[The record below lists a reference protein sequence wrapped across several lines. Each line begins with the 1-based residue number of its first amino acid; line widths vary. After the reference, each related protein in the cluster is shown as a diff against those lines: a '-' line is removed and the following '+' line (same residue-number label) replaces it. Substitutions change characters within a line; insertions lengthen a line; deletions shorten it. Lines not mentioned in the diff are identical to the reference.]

1 MLPIFAQQPQ
11 SGRYSSS
18 PYTPSPAPATAPS
31 GVDPEYPVLTGLYNK
46 RRRSGQQV
54 TQAVVPTVNAT
65 SNAASFYGPPRTA
78 SPTVESTSRA
88 LKRPG
93 AAGICDGVDVRPSTI
108 KAAGR
113 GLFATRRFDV
123 GDLITEYGGIVIS
136 CEEAK
141 KRREAGKASHIR
153 TLDSMYTAIDGL
165 SVTVATGNPG
175 GSFANDPH
183 RGDVK
188 EKPNRWNATFV
199 KLEHRQQ
206 IGLRLCER
214 GGLQALARIFLKAV
228 RVILPND
235 EIFVNYGRGY
245 WDRTQT
251 GDTEESASDE

>member
-1 MLPIFAQQPQ
+1 MPDKLLFKSDRKRFQWGIVLRSVLQKSKQGHYDVLS
-11 SGRYSSS
+11 SGGRFLFSY
-18 PYTPSPAPATAPS
+18 
-31 GVDPEYPVLTGLYNK
+31 DELERLTLDL
-46 RRRSGQQV
+46 S
-54 TQAVVPTVNAT
+54 
-65 SNAASFYGPPRTA
+65 
-78 SPTVESTSRA
+78 
-88 LKRPG
+88 
-93 AAGICDGVDVRPSTI
+93 GVDVRPSTI